1 MAIVEKHYHTHVHI
15 GGLDE
20 VLVLL
25 KKQAKQI
32 QSIMASIKDF
42 QDQLDRI
49 GAATDNIAAD
59 LKRLADQIEQG
70 GLSATDEAA
79 IVESL
84 RVAAEKLE
92 GVAAINPEPPIDPPI
107 EG

>member
-1 MAIVEKHYHTHVHI
+1 MAIVEKHFHTHIHI

-20 VLVLL
+20 VLVML

-49 GAATDNIAAD
+49 AAATDNIAAD
-59 LKRLADQIEQG
+59 LVRLANQIEQG
-70 GLSATDEAA
+70 GLNATDEAA

-84 RVAAEKLE
+84 RAAAEKLE
-92 GVAAINPEPPIDPPI
+92 GVAAVNPEAPVEPPI

>member
-1 MAIVEKHYHTHVHI
+1 MAIVL
-15 GGLDE
+15 GA

-25 KKQAKQI
+25 IVALDMLKNQGRSI
-32 QSIMASIKDF
+32 QSIMASIQDF
-42 QDQLDRI
+42 QDQLNRI

-59 LKRLADQIEQG
+59 LVRLADQIANG
-70 GLSATDEAA
+70 GLSAADETA

-84 RVAAEKLE
+84 RAAAEKLE
-92 GVAAINPEPPIDPPI
+92 GVAAINPEPPIEPPV